1 MDNPIYLID
10 RANWDGVTTSILNP
24 QTCCSEFNPD
34 KTMAMLIE
42 EYKMVDPDIITIDE
56 LTEMRD
62 ALRTPWV
69 EESKEEFY
77 ELYEC
82 LPPMKTF
89 STTMENGDILFGY
102 MCPEA
107 TMSFLH
113 SHGLR
118 ITQGES
124 TVYLSALK
132 SRFDK
137 WEELVKEALD
147 YLNQKE

>member
-10 RANWDGVTTSILNP
+10 SANWNGGTTSVLDP
-24 QTCCSEFNPD
+24 QTCCSVFNPY

-42 EYKMVDPDIITIDE
+42 EYRMADPDIITIDE
-56 LTEMRD
+56 LIELYD
-62 ALRTPWV
+62 GLRTPWA
-69 EESKEEFY
+69 EESEEQFY

-82 LPPMKTF
+82 IQPERYF
-89 STTMENGDILFGY
+89 NTTLSDGTKLFGY
-102 MCPEA
+102 MSPEA

-118 ITQGES
+118 VTRGES
-124 TVYLSALK
+124 IVYLSALK

-137 WEELVKEALD
+137 WEDMVKEALE
-147 YLNQKE
+147 YLNQKK

>member
-1 MDNPIYLID
+1 MDNRSIKPLLP
-10 RANWDGVTTSILNP
+10 VTDDMTLS
-24 QTCCSEFNPD
+24 Q
-34 KTMAMLIE
+34 A
-42 EYKMVDPDIITIDE
+42 
-56 LTEMRD
+56 
-62 ALRTPWV
+62 V

-82 LPPMKTF
+82 LPPERCF
-89 STTMENGDILFGY
+89 NTTLNDGTKLLGY
-102 MCPEA
+102 MSPEA

-113 SHGLR
+113 SYGLR
-118 ITQGES
+118 VARGKS
-124 TVYLSALK
+124 TVYLQALK

>member
-10 RANWDGVTTSILNP
+10 RANWNGGATSVLNP
-24 QTCCSEFNPD
+24 QTCCSVFNPD
-34 KTMAMLIE
+34 KTIAMLIE
-42 EYKMVDPDIITIDE
+42 EYRMDDPDIITIDE
-56 LTEMRD
+56 LIELYD
-62 ALRTPWV
+62 GLHTPWA
-69 EESKEEFY
+69 EESEEQFY

-82 LPPMKTF
+82 LPPDRVFNATL
-89 STTMENGDILFGY
+89 ENGIKLFGY
-102 MCPEA
+102 MSPEA

-118 ITQGES
+118 VIRGES
-124 TVYLSALK
+124 IVYLSALK

-137 WEELVKEALD
+137 WEDMVKEALD

>member
-10 RANWDGVTTSILNP
+10 RANWNGGTTSVLDP
-24 QTCCSEFNPD
+24 QTCCSVFNPD
-34 KTMAMLIE
+34 KTIAMLIE
-42 EYKMVDPDIITIDE
+42 EYRMADPDIITIDE
-56 LTEMRD
+56 LIELYNG
-62 ALRTPWV
+62 LRTPWA
-69 EESKEEFY
+69 EESEEQFY

-82 LPPMKTF
+82 LPPERYF
-89 STTMENGDILFGY
+89 NTTLSDGTKLFGF
-102 MCPEA
+102 MSPEA

-118 ITQGES
+118 VIRGES
-124 TVYLSALK
+124 IVYLSALK

-137 WEELVKEALD
+137 WEDMVKEALD